1 MYGMFQGVVEN
12 RNDPEKLGRVKVRCL
27 GFHTANKQELPTEDL
42 PWCHPI
48 QPITSAAMNGIG
60 STPLGPVEGT
70 WVVGFFRDS
79 EHQKPYF
86 FGTIG
91 GVPQTPATPDI
102 GFSDPNG
109 TYPLPEF
116 LGEPSTNRLARN
128 DGEDTIVNSKIEGIE
143 TVLVPN
149 GSFTFIPLMEPASE
163 YDAQYPFNHVYQ
175 SESGHVFEVDDTP
188 GAERISRNHRTG
200 TFEEIHPNGERVMK
214 IVNNNYTAVAGNDT
228 LYVKGDVSVVCEGN
242 LRLRVDGDAY
252 IETQGKVDH
261 QVVGSYTLNAS
272 GPIEINSGNGIK
284 MLAPR
289 IDLN

>member
-1 MYGMFQGVVEN
+1 MFGMFQGVVEN
-12 RNDPEKLGRVKVRCL
+12 RNDPEKLGRVKVRVL
-27 GFHTANKQELPTEDL
+27 GYHSPNKNELPTEDL

-70 WVVGFFRDS
+70 WVVGFFRDP
-79 EHQKPYF
+79 EHQQLYF

-91 GVPQTPATPDI
+91 GVPQSPANPEI

-116 LGEPSTNRLARN
+116 IGEPSTNRLARN
-128 DGEDTIVNSKIEGIE
+128 DGEETIVNKKIEGIE
-143 TVLVPN
+143 TILVPN
-149 GSFTFIPLMEPASE
+149 GSFTFIPLMEPVSE
-163 YDAQYPFNHVYQ
+163 YDAQYPYNHVYQ
-175 SESGHVFEVDDTP
+175 SESGHIFEVDDTP

-228 LYVKGDVSVVCEGN
+228 LYVKGE
-242 LRLRVDGDAY
+242 
-252 IETQGKVDH
+252 
-261 QVVGSYTLNAS
+261 
-272 GPIEINSGNGIK
+272 
-284 MLAPR
+284 
-289 IDLN
+289 